1 MESLETEVCN
11 ELEKRDGLGRR
22 LLSKDQWS
30 EVLSAYDRSGMTQKG
45 FCRHEGLNHNS
56 FVYQLSLRRNKA
68 LTSKGTATPKFRQL
82 QMSPPATGRFAVEVS
97 LPCGSVVR
105 GNDPAELAQLIR
117 LLRG

>member
-22 LLSKDQWS
+22 LLSKDQWA

-56 FVYQLSLRRNKA
+56 FVYQLSLRR
-68 LTSKGTATPKFRQL
+68 SKTADPNG
-82 QMSPPATGRFAVEVS
+82 PPAQ
-97 LPCGSVVR
+97 GSGSCR
-105 GNDPAELAQLIR
+105 
-117 LLRG
+117 